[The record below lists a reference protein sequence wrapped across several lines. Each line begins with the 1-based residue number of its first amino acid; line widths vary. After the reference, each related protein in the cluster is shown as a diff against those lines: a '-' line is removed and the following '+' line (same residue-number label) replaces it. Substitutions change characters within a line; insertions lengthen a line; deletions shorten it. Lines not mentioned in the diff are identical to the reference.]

1 MNNYQKKARDQVLRK
16 VTIKCKECF
25 NGTTMPYE
33 ITMIE
38 VIDLWDD
45 TIIGYSCPNCPN
57 VVMYSV
63 TTDTI

>member
-16 VTIKCKECF
+16 VTIKCKECK
-25 NGTTMPYE
+25 

-63 TTDTI
+63 TTEPI